1 MIIKSTEN
9 KIFRFALKLQ
19 DKKFRNK
26 SRLFLIEGKKQVEDI
41 PENWNIRQ
49 IFISERY
56 NKGITADFKNTT
68 IFSDHLFNKL
78 SATKSPQGIMALI
91 EKKYYDPKEII
102 KSYGKFIILE
112 SIYDPGNLGA
122 IIRSADAF
130 GIKAVFVSKESA
142 DIYSDKTLRATMG
155 SIFHIPVIDNIE
167 IEDILNSMKNEK
179 ILILAASLKGKKYL
193 NEIKLENKSAFII
206 GNESH
211 GIRDKTEN
219 LADILVK
226 IYMPGKTKSLNAAVA
241 ASVIMYE
248 MSKE

>member
-9 KIFRFALKLQ
+9 KIFKYALGLR
-19 DKKFRNK
+19 DKKIRNK
-26 SRLFLIEGKKQVEDI
+26 SRLFLIEGKKQVENI
-41 PENWNIRQ
+41 PENWNTRQ
-49 IFISERY
+49 VFISERY
-56 NKGITADFKNTT
+56 KEDISVNFKNIT

-78 SATKSPQGIMALI
+78 SATKSPQGIMAVI
-91 EKKYYDPKEII
+91 EKKHYDPKEII
-102 KSYGKFIILE
+102 KNYGKFIILE
-112 SIYDPGNLGA
+112 SIQDPGNLGA

-155 SIFHIPVIDNIE
+155 SIFHLPVIDNIE
-167 IEDILNSMKNEK
+167 IEDILNLMRNEK
-179 ILILAASLKGKKYL
+179 ILIFAASLKGKKYL
-193 NEIKLENKSAFII
+193 NEFKLENKSAFII
-206 GNESH
+206 GNEAN
-211 GIRDKTEN
+211 GIKSKTER

-226 IYMPGKTKSLNAAVA
+226 IYLPGKIKSLNAAIA